1 VLAPREVPLG
11 GVRAITVRR
20 TLPHRDR
27 SFVGAWCFA
36 DHYGP
41 QRIEADGH
49 GSMDVPPHPHAGL
62 QTVSWLF
69 AGEIEHRDSAGVQMV
84 VAPGE
89 LNLMTAGSGIAHSE
103 VSVGQAKVLHGVQ
116 LWVALPE
123 SALTSGRGFDHY
135 VPSVVPLAHGA
146 GSVRV
151 FIGGLPGLGESPVTT
166 FTPLVGAQIDLEPHA
181 SVALQ
186 VSNAFEHGVLVDRG
200 DVTLGATSL
209 VFGDLGVVDAGAAT
223 LELQAGAEG
232 VRLILLGG
240 EPFDEEIVMWWNFIA
255 RSHEEIVAM
264 RNEWEADDS
273 RFGQVV
279 GYEGPV
285 DRIPAPTIP
294 AVRLRPR
301 GRRGRATDLTRR

>member
-1 VLAPREVPLG
+1 MLAPRAVPLG

-69 AGEIEHRDSAGVQMV
+69 AGEIEHRDSAGVQMR

-116 LWVALPE
+116 LWIAMPE
-123 SALTSGRGFDHY
+123 SALGSGRGFDHY
-135 VPSVVPLAHGA
+135 VPPVTPLPG
-146 GSVRV
+146 GLGTVRT
-151 FIGGLPGLGESPVTT
+151 FIGQLPDLDASPVAT
-166 FTPLVGAQIDLEPHA
+166 FTPLVGAQIDLEPNA
-181 SVALQ
+181 SVTLQ
-186 VSNAFEHGVLVDRG
+186 ISNGFEYGVLVDRG
-200 DVTLGATSL
+200 DVTLGGTSL
-209 VFGDLGVVDAGAAT
+209 GFGDLGVVDVGAAA
-223 LELQAGAEG
+223 LDLQAGPEG

-240 EPFDEEIVMWWNFIA
+240 EPFDEEIVMWWNFVA

-264 RNEWEADDS
+264 RNEWES
-273 RFGQVV
+273 GSPRFGQVG
-279 GYEGPV
+279 GYRGSI
-285 DRIPAPTIP
+285 DRIPAPAMP
-294 AVRLRPR
+294 GVRLRPR
-301 GRRGRATDLTRR
+301 GRRGRR